1 MNQAEQQQ
9 QQQDYY
15 ENLYHL
21 AQISAY
27 KLNSTKN
34 TLRHQLFIKNVLL
47 LSSNLITTSQ
57 SIQEEQVWL
66 DACFDELMVE
76 EDQDALM
83 EDNDENLLVLA
94 FPFEYNEK
102 ERTGTIFFM

>member
-1 MNQAEQQQ
+1 MNQAEQQE
-9 QQQDYY
+9 YY

-21 AQISAY
+21 AQISVY
-27 KLNSTKN
+27 KLNSSKN
-34 TLRHQLFIKNVLL
+34 TLRHQLLIRNVLI

-57 SIQEEQVWL
+57 SIQEEQGWL

-83 EDNDENLLVLA
+83 EDNNENLLVMA
-94 FPFEYNEK
+94 IPFEFINEK
-102 ERTGTIFFM
+102 ERTGAIIFM